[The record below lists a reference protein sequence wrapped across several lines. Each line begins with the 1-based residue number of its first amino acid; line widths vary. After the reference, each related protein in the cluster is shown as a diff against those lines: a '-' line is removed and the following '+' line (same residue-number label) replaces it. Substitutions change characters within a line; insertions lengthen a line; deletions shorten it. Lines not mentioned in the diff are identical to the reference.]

1 MQYKATIMKKVKII
15 IATII
20 LTSHFSFGQTNAKL
34 SIVLDS
40 LVKED
45 QKWRELFRKVNNKE
59 SNSLNLK
66 TISANLNL
74 TDSLDFLMVKNIFNQ
89 FGYPGYDVV
98 GKTGSHN
105 FWLVVQH
112 MDNHP
117 TFQDSVLAKMKIE
130 VSKDN
135 SSSLDYAYLVDR
147 VKVNT
152 KQPQIYGTQMLVNKD
167 STSYEPKLLI
177 DPDKVNERR
186 KSVGLQSI
194 EEYIKIMNERY
205 FGTLKKK

>member
-1 MQYKATIMKKVKII
+1 MKTVKII

-20 LTSHFSFGQTNAKL
+20 FATHFSFGQTNVKL
-34 SIVLDS
+34 SKMLDS

-59 SNSLNLK
+59 TDSLNLK
-66 TISANLNL
+66 TISANLKL
-74 TDSLDFLMVKNIFNQ
+74 TDSLDFLIIKNIFNQ
-89 FGYPGYDVV
+89 FGYPGDDIV
-98 GKTGSHN
+98 GHISSHN

-112 MDNHP
+112 MDKHP

-130 VSKDN
+130 VNKGN

-186 KSVGLQSI
+186 KSVGLQPI

-205 FGTLKKK
+205 FGTLKME

>member
-1 MQYKATIMKKVKII
+1 MTIVKTVKTI
-15 IATII
+15 IAI
-20 LTSHFSFGQTNAKL
+20 LILSSCFSFGQTNIGL
-34 SIVLDS
+34 SKMLDS

-45 QKWRELFRKVNNKE
+45 QKWRELSRKVNNKE
-59 SNSLNLK
+59 IDSLNIK
-66 TISANLNL
+66 TISENLSL
-74 TDSLDFLMVKNIFNQ
+74 TDSLNFLFVKDIFNQ
-89 FGYPGYDVV
+89 FGYPGYDLV
-98 GKTGSHN
+98 GKTSSHN
-105 FWLVVQH
+105 FWLIVQH

-117 TFQDSVLAKMKIE
+117 VFQDSVLKKME
-130 VSKDN
+130 VEVNKGN
-135 SSSLDYAYLVDR
+135 SYSLDYAYLVDR

-186 KSVGLQSI
+186 KLVGLQPI
-194 EEYIKIMNERY
+194 EEYIKIMNEHY

>member
-1 MQYKATIMKKVKII
+1 MKTAII
-15 IATII
+15 IITTFI
-20 LTSHFSFGQTNAKL
+20 LTSNCLFGQTNGKL
-34 SIVLDS
+34 NKLLDS

-45 QKWRELFRKVNNKE
+45 QKWRELARKVNNGE
-59 SNSLNLK
+59 IDTIDIK
-66 TISANLNL
+66 TISRNMML
-74 TDSLDFLMVKNIFNQ
+74 TDSLDFIIARKVFIQ
-89 FGYPGYDVV
+89 FGYPGHDLV
-98 GKTGSHN
+98 GSTSSHN
-105 FWLVVQH
+105 FWLIVQH
-112 MDNHP
+112 IDNHP
-117 TFQDSVLAKMKIE
+117 AFQDSVLTKMKIE
-130 VSKDN
+130 VDKKN

-186 KSVGLQSI
+186 KSVGLQPI

-205 FGTLKKK
+205 VGTLKKR